1 MGPAQLEAGV
11 NIGYDRRL
19 PFSMIRRSMPLSLPT
34 PGAAS
39 ARSFR
44 LRFPE
49 PAVEAAYLAFH
60 RKESVQVA
68 RWAVVAAFVM
78 GMFFVFQDN
87 VITPTGYRATN
98 IRMYLMAP
106 LCFGFWFLLGAP
118 RLQRFVEPLTGL
130 FILLYG
136 ALVVAIFVVFEP
148 TFYGLS
154 GPVAEGNFV
163 ILIMAT
169 FTMSH
174 LRLGWASAVAA
185 GVMAMYMAGNYLWTA
200 ADFELFLN
208 GHYAN
213 AAMACV
219 LGAATGWM
227 FEVMRRRQF
236 LTVRALEGEK
246 ERYKGL
252 LFTLVPS
259 QITDRIKEGQVPI
272 ADSNAEIAILF
283 ADIVGFTALSKQVA
297 PGILV
302 QLLNELF
309 FEFDLA
315 AERYGVEK
323 IKTVGDGYMAVC
335 GPPVAEQR
343 RAVCVA
349 QFALEMVQITRRM
362 AARFN
367 LPIGIRVGVHS
378 GSLVAG
384 VIGKSRYTYDMWGE
398 SVNMASRMEASGVAD
413 RVQLSDQAQQRLGGQ
428 FACEPHAVVDV
439 GGQQVRTWLLGEALL

>member
-1 MGPAQLEAGV
+1 
-11 NIGYDRRL
+11 
-19 PFSMIRRSMPLSLPT
+19 MPQSHK
-34 PGAAS
+34 AS
-39 ARSFR
+39 AAAGARGFR

-49 PAVEAAYLAFH
+49 PAVEAAFLASH
-60 RKESVQVA
+60 RQESVQVA
-68 RWAVVAAFVM
+68 RWAVVAAFIV

-106 LCFGFWFLLGAP
+106 LCFGFWFLLGVP
-118 RLQRFVEPLTGL
+118 RLQRWIEPLTGM
-130 FILLYG
+130 FILLYS

-154 GPVAEGNFV
+154 GAVAEGNFV
-163 ILIMAT
+163 IIILAT

-174 LRLGWASAVAA
+174 LRLAWAAAVGA
-185 GVMAMYMAGNYLWTA
+185 GVLAMYMAGNYLWTA
-200 ADFELFLN
+200 VDFELFLN

-213 AAMACV
+213 AVMAFV
-219 LGAATGWM
+219 LGAATCWM
-227 FEVMRRRQF
+227 FEVLRRRQF
-236 LTVRALEGEK
+236 LTLRALEGEK
-246 ERYKGL
+246 ERYKSL

-259 QITDRIKEGQVPI
+259 QITDRIKEGHVPI
-272 ADSNAEIAILF
+272 ADSHAEIAILF
-283 ADIVGFTALSKQVA
+283 ADIVGFTALTKQVA
-297 PGILV
+297 AGTLV

-323 IKTVGDGYMAVC
+323 VKTVGDGYMAVC
-335 GPPVAEQR
+335 GPPVAEER

-398 SVNMASRMEASGVAD
+398 SVNMASRMEASGVAN
-413 RVQLSDQAQQRLGGQ
+413 RVQVSDQAQQRLRGQ
-428 FACEPHAVVDV
+428 FGLEPHAVIEVAGKPV
-439 GGQQVRTWLLGEALL
+439 KTWLLGEALQA